1 MTRLSFTLA
10 PLLLGL
16 AMLTP
21 AGATAAELKVI
32 AGGSIT
38 NLLKELGPPFEK
50 SSGHTLSI
58 HFDSTPNIIARIN
71 GGTPF
76 DLAVVPADVFKNAD
90 AKAHFANGPTIDIA
104 RVGYG
109 VAVRTGAP
117 KPDIS
122 TQDALKKTLL
132 GASSIAFVPASAAGA
147 YVTKVFER
155 LGIGEEMKA
164 KSKAQAGPPQIAPAV
179 ASGEAELGV
188 FLTNVLIAP
197 GVELVGPF
205 PSELQQELVFT
216 AAAAADS
223 KEADAAQAFIDYLRT
238 PAAIAAIMA
247 AGMSPG

>member
-16 AMLTP
+16 AILPP
-21 AGATAAELKVI
+21 AGAKAAELKVI

-38 NLLKELGPPFEK
+38 NLLKELGPSFEK
-50 SSGHTLSI
+50 ASGHTLSI

-90 AKAHFANGPTIDIA
+90 AKAHVANGPTIDIA

-122 TQDALKKTLL
+122 TPDALKKTLL
-132 GASSIAFVPASAAGA
+132 GASSIAFVPASAAGS

-155 LGIGEEMKA
+155 LGIGEEMKV
-164 KSKAQAGPPQIAPAV
+164 KTKAQAGPPQIAPAV
-179 ASGEAELGV
+179 ARGEAELGV

-216 AAAAADS
+216 AAVAADS
-223 KEADAAQAFIDYLRT
+223 KEADAAKAFIDYLRT
-238 PAAIAAIMA
+238 SAAIAAIMA